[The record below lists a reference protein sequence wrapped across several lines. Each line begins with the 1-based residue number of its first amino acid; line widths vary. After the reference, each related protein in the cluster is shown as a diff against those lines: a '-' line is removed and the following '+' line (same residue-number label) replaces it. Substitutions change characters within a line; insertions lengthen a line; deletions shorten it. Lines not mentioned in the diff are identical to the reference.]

1 MNDLDNM
8 IRKMR
13 SVDGF
18 ILVFWDELAKVRRE
32 VPATSR
38 ERVFNM
44 LNDLYFS
51 FTGRPR
57 YASWN
62 CFRSTL
68 SRRMPAPVAKDKNK
82 RVRNLRRT
90 LLR

>member
-1 MNDLDNM
+1 MSDLDDM
-8 IRKMR
+8 IREMR
-13 SVDGF
+13 TVDGF
-18 ILVFWDELAKVRRE
+18 MKVFWAELAKVRRE

-44 LNDLYFS
+44 LNYLYFS

-62 CFRSTL
+62 CFRSTMG
-68 SRRMPAPVAKDKNK
+68 RRKPDPVDDSKNK